1 MLRLF
6 RIHIH
11 KDDIRPDL
19 ADAFPGDDVFEII
32 PKDTETDRPRHD
44 QCQDTARLT
53 VNVQVFHKAQSAA
66 VLRIDNFFFFQLTQ
80 TNVRLRTLCSSYL

>member
-19 ADAFPGDDVFEII
+19 ADILIADAVIVSGLKEAAENIFIADNDLA
-32 PKDTETDRPRHD
+32 D
-44 QCQDTARLT
+44 
-53 VNVQVFHKAQSAA
+53 AA
-66 VLRIDNFFFFQLTQ
+66 VTLVKLQVGHVSQLFAVFDVDDLF
-80 TNVRLRTLCSSYL
+80 VREIA